1 MAYRSGEVSALKLAY
16 CHSMKGQLGPTK
28 GGVNKALER
37 GWREALCRAV
47 LPLGDRLLGQRMMA
61 RLRLLEQA
69 QWWDR
74 ERLLSERDRV
84 LAQLIAV
91 SYEEVPFYRELWDR
105 HGIKPQD
112 VRTASDLA
120 RLPLVTKD
128 MLRAGY
134 PSRTVRST
142 GQRTHEECSS
152 GSTGRPFCVQ
162 EDAYTA
168 GWYRASFML
177 ALQWSG
183 WRIGDPQ
190 LQMGM
195 TLQRSGGRR
204 AKDLLLRC
212 HYVSAYDLRDAAL
225 DAHLEKID
233 RRGLRHVWGYPGAV
247 YYLARRAA
255 QTGWIRELD
264 AVVTW
269 GDTLFSHYRKSIES
283 AFHTR
288 VFDTYGCAEGM
299 QISAQCGHSGQYHV
313 HDLDVIVEYLDDGGE
328 SVVSSDP
335 GNLVV
340 TRLHPGPMPLIR
352 YHVGDVG
359 VAGTSPCGC
368 GRGLSTMD
376 SIKGR
381 ETDVVTTPSGNRLI
395 VHFFT
400 GVLEHFPEIDTF
412 QVTQDR
418 PDSIVLR
425 IVPSDGFDDR
435 TGERA
440 ATKLKEKG
448 ADVTIEVEVVEEIP
462 LTPAGKRRFVV
473 NRLHSSQG

>member
-1 MAYRSGEVSALKLAY
+1 
-16 CHSMKGQLGPTK
+16 MKGQRVPAS
-28 GGVNKALER
+28 GGLN
-37 GWREALCRAV
+37 EALRRAWRRTLRRTV
-47 LPLGDRLLGQRMMA
+47 MPLGDRLLGQRMMA
-61 RLRLLEQA
+61 RLRILEQA

-74 ERLLSERDRV
+74 KRLSAERDRL
-84 LAQLIAV
+84 LAELLAV
-91 SYEEVPFYRELWDR
+91 SYREVPLYRELWDR
-105 HGIKPQD
+105 QGVKPQD

-120 RLPLVTKD
+120 ILPLVTKD

-134 PSRTVRST
+134 PSHTVRAT

-168 GWYRASFML
+168 GWYRASFIL

-195 TLQRSGGRR
+195 TLQRSRGRR

-212 HYVSAYDLRDAAL
+212 HYVSAYDLTDAAL
-225 DAHLEKID
+225 DAHLERID

-247 YYLARRAA
+247 YFLARRAA
-255 QTGWIRELD
+255 QTGWNLELD

-269 GDTLFSHYRKSIES
+269 GDTLFSHYRNTIEA

-299 QISAQCGHSGQYHV
+299 QISAQCGHSGLYHV
-313 HDLDVIVEYLDDGGE
+313 HDLDVIVEYLDDDGDA
-328 SVVSSDP
+328 VAPADP

-352 YHVGDVG
+352 YRVGDVG
-359 VAGTSPCGC
+359 VAGEPTCGC
-368 GRGLSTMD
+368 GRGFSTMD
-376 SIKGR
+376 SIRGR

-412 QVTQDR
+412 QVTQER
-418 PDSIVLR
+418 PDSIVVR
-425 IVPSDGFDDR
+425 IVPGSGFDDR
-435 TGERA
+435 TGERV

-448 ADVTIEVEVVEEIP
+448 ADLTIEVEVVDEIP
-462 LTPAGKRRFVV
+462 LTPAGKRRFVI
-473 NRLHSSQG
+473 NRLPSSQSW